1 MKRATTHLTL
11 GFGVLLAAASLVA
24 CGGGGS
30 SMPATAQAP
39 GATQPGTTASQSSGI
54 KVQILVPRNVTRS
67 GKHSASRG
75 KSRRMYV
82 STDAQGLQLTI
93 TPSGS
98 GSAQT
103 LYASLATSAPLCV
116 ETSNYATT
124 PDGTEELCTIPVPA
138 LAAQETVNAI
148 ETNATPTDV
157 NATTGFGTGFA
168 SGSGDVLAVGSTTVT
183 TTGGVNTVALGL
195 GPVAAE
201 LYDCSGYFP
210 TPSDPENFGNDYG
223 TERIVVT
230 ANTAATGVLSVEFS
244 DANGNW
250 FDALPTPYPGFSPVP
265 QDFVDVNGS
274 PEPITYTASTSSIQ
288 IGIEP
293 APSTSPSSYA
303 ASGSIATD
311 ADYLYDCAFFFNV
324 NVAALPTPSAG
335 ASPPTIVFA
344 NNLSA
349 TPPSPFTATP
359 GPYTFSLTFAVVPIA
374 AFPSTVSVTMGN
386 TATVDG
392 YDYGASTYGM
402 DAESAYGVL
411 GGNCYDTVNTS
422 TVDATV
428 AKAGSISTTTWQQ
441 PFTITPENAGTCTFV
456 LYDIDTLVIT
466 NPVTVTV
473 SS

>member
-1 MKRATTHLTL
+1 MKRRTTYLAL
-11 GFGVLLAAASLVA
+11 GFGTLLAGALLAA

-39 GATQPGTTASQSSGI
+39 GATQPGTTASQPGI
-54 KVQILVPRNVTRS
+54 KVQILVPRNVARS

-82 STDAQGLQLTI
+82 STDAEGLQLTI

-116 ETSNYATT
+116 ETSNYNETN
-124 PDGTEELCTIPVPA
+124 GGSEELCTIPVPA
-138 LAAQETVNAI
+138 LAAQETVTAV
-148 ETNATPTDV
+148 ETDAAPTDV

-168 SGSGDVLAVGSTTVT
+168 SGSGNVLAVGSTTVT

-195 GPVAAE
+195 GPVAAI
-201 LYDCSGYFP
+201 LYDCEGYVSP
-210 TPSDPENFGNDYG
+210 PSDPQNFGNDYS
-223 TERIVVT
+223 TERVVVT
-230 ANTAATGVLSVEFS
+230 ANTATTGVMSVEFA
-244 DANGNW
+244 DAAGGW
-250 FDALPTPYPGFSPVP
+250 YDALPTPYPGFSPVP

-274 PEPITYTASTSSIQ
+274 PEPITYAASTSSIQ

-293 APSTSPSSYA
+293 APSASPTSYA
-303 ASGSIATD
+303 SSGSIATD

-335 ASPPTIVFA
+335 ASPPTVVFA

-359 GPYTFSLTFAVVPIA
+359 GPYTFSLTFSVVPIA
-374 AFPSTVSVTMGN
+374 AFPSTVSVAMGT
-386 TATVDG
+386 TASVTG
-392 YDYGASTYGM
+392 YDYGANTSYALE
-402 DAESAYGVL
+402 AESAYGMND
-411 GGNCYDTVNTS
+411 GDCYDTVNTS

-428 AKAGSISTTTWQQ
+428 AAAGSMNQTTGQQ

-456 LYDIDTLVIT
+456 LYDYATWVIT

-473 SS
+473 NS